1 MSEPSQNFSQQDKIF
16 NPRDAKPVTV
26 IGAGSVGSKLVLEL
40 ASVGCTEITV
50 WDSDDVASHNVP
62 MSAYRRID
70 LGRFKTVALKEIVRD
85 KSGVEIKVVQRMY
98 NDEPLRGTVV
108 SCVDWMDERK
118 KIWKQ
123 VKNNPLVDLF
133 VDTRT
138 AIELL
143 EVYAIQPCNREDVAF
158 YETRLYPSS
167 DAIRPQCGVHGISP
181 VTSITAGVAAAA
193 LTRFWKKGTNSRVFS
208 LYVGS
213 LTPV

>member
-1 MSEPSQNFSQQDKIF
+1 MSEPSQNFSHQANIF
-16 NPRDAKPVTV
+16 DPGNAKPVTV

-40 ASVGCTEITV
+40 ASIGCTEITV
-50 WDSDDVASHNVP
+50 WDGDDVASHNVP
-62 MSAYRRID
+62 MSAYRHTD
-70 LGRFKTVALKEIVRD
+70 LGRFKTIALQELVRD
-85 KSGVEIKVVQRMY
+85 KSGVNIKVVQRMY
-98 NDEPLRGTVV
+98 NGEPLQGTVV

-118 KIWKQ
+118 KIWEQ
-123 VKNNPLVDLF
+123 VRHNPLVDLF

-138 AIELL
+138 AIQLL
-143 EVYAIQPCNREDVAF
+143 EVYAVQPCNNEDVAF

-167 DAIRPQCGVHGISP
+167 DAIRPTCGTHGISP